1 MRDHR
6 TGRALLAALLG
17 AILGLVSV
25 AFHFGIEGWSYLM
38 TGYSDYTQHLGEP
51 HGFLKWGKWFVILVP
66 AISGLIYGPLIT
78 KFAPSARGHGIPE
91 VMLAVKRNGG
101 KIPGQVAV
109 VKVVASAL
117 TIGGGGSAGREGP
130 IVQVGA
136 SLGSALARRTGL
148 TTSQVILFAGC
159 GSAAGIAATFNAP
172 LAGAVFAI
180 ELILIKFSAETFGM
194 VVISAVTS
202 SLVSHIFLPDV
213 PIVAIPS
220 DLRIFTSVDFVWV
233 LIIGILASLAGLAFS
248 KILYKVEDLINFVY
262 RGPEWARPALGGL
275 LIGVMLY
282 FFPHMYGSGY
292 PIQLEALQGKYTIG
306 FLLLLALGR
315 AIYTSTTIG
324 VGGSGGVFAP
334 TLFIGAVVG
343 SAYGQLIEPLS
354 TSPAAV
360 YGVIGM
366 GAAFAGAA
374 RAPLTSVLIIVEMT
388 GQYSLIMPMMLAVA
402 VATAVSRFFSNS
414 TIYTEKLIR
423 RGDILDDPVEKT
435 LVGRVPARD
444 LMTSIPAKISVNTT
458 IEDANQK
465 LLDTSMTRLPVVD
478 SDDNFLGCFTS
489 LNWAELYAKGVPL
502 DTPLSAVDLD
512 QVAVTADM
520 RPSQVLASLVDN
532 NASAVVVVE
541 DKKAVGWISQK
552 DLVALIYQQ
561 QSSALEKLRPEP
573 SFASRFR
580 ARYPKLFQPQTQ
592 PKKTKKRNGDNK
604 NGKKT
609 ER

>member
-1 MRDHR
+1 MCVDKFQKLMRDHR
-6 TGRALLAALLG
+6 IGRALLAAILG
-17 AILGLVSV
+17 ALLGLVSV
-25 AFHFGIEGWSYLM
+25 AFHYGIEGWSYLM
-38 TGYSDYTQHLGEP
+38 TGYADYTQHLGAN
-51 HGFLKWGKWFVILVP
+51 HGFLGWGKWFVILVP
-66 AISGLIYGPLIT
+66 AISGLIYGPLIY
-78 KFAPSARGHGIPE
+78 KFAPTARGHGIPE
-91 VMLAVKRNGG
+91 VMLAVKRKGG

-109 VKVVASAL
+109 VKVIASAL

-202 SLVSHIFLPDV
+202 SLVSRIFLPDV

-220 DLRIFTSVDFVWV
+220 DLRMFTSVDFVWV
-233 LIIGILASLAGLAFS
+233 IIIGILASLAGLAFS
-248 KILYKVEDLINFVY
+248 KLLYKVEDIIDFLY

-275 LIGVMLY
+275 LIGLMLY
-282 FFPHMYGSGY
+282 VFPHMYGSGY
-292 PIQLEALQGKYTIG
+292 PIQLEALQGRYTIG

-324 VGGSGGVFAP
+324 MGGSGGVFAP

-343 SAYGQLIEPLS
+343 SAFGQLIEPLS

-374 RAPLTSVLIIVEMT
+374 RAPLTGVLIIVEMT
-388 GQYSLIMPMMLAVA
+388 GQYALIMPMMLAVA
-402 VATAVSRFFSNS
+402 IASAVSYFFSNS

-423 RGDILDDPVEKT
+423 RGDVLDDPVEKT

-444 LMTSIPAKISVNTT
+444 LMTSIPAKISVDTT
-458 IEDANQK
+458 IEEANQI
-465 LLDTSMTRLPVVD
+465 LLNTSMTRLPVVD
-478 SDDNFLGCFTS
+478 EDDDFLGCFTS
-489 LNWAELYAKGVPL
+489 LNWAELYANGAPL

-520 RPSQVLASLVDN
+520 RPAKCWPAWSTTTPRQLWWWRIRKP
-532 NASAVVVVE
+532 SA
-541 DKKAVGWISQK
+541 G
-552 DLVALIYQQ
+552 L
-561 QSSALEKLRPEP
+561 
-573 SFASRFR
+573 
-580 ARYPKLFQPQTQ
+580 PKRTSW
-592 PKKTKKRNGDNK
+592 R
-604 NGKKT
+604 
-609 ER
+609 